1 MSIKITLNTVLR
13 VLTQIR
19 HDHRTLAVLLLVP
32 SVLLILLK
40 NIFADRPDIFDQI
53 GLMLL
58 GIFPFVS
65 MFLVTSVAMLR
76 ERVSGTLERLLSTPV
91 HKLDLLFGYGIAF
104 AMVAVVQ
111 ATIATAVSY
120 LLLGLRSQG
129 SPAVVIVIAAATAVL
144 GSSTGLLTS
153 AFARTE
159 FQALQF
165 MPAVVVPQI
174 LLCGLIW
181 PREDMSAFLQAVSH
195 AVPLRYAAEALGEIE
210 TYPLPTD
217 LMWRDLLII
226 VAFAVVLLAGGAAT
240 LRRRSA

>member
-1 MSIKITLNTVLR
+1 MSIKITLNTALR
-13 VLTQIR
+13 VLTQIQ
-19 HDHRTLAVLLLVP
+19 HDHRTLAVLLLMP
-32 SVLLILLK
+32 SLLLILLK

-111 ATIATAVSY
+111 AAVATAVSY
-120 LLLGLRSQG
+120 LLLGLQSQG
-129 SPAVVIVIAAATAVL
+129 SPAVVIVIAASTAGL

-165 MPAVVVPQI
+165 MPAIIVPQI

-181 PREDMSAFLQAVSH
+181 PREEMSSLLQAVSH
-195 AVPLRYAAEALGEIE
+195 AVPLRYAAEALGQIE
-210 TYPLPTD
+210 TYPLPTN

-240 LRRRSA
+240 LRRRST